1 MLGDDTYYHGYVS
14 HSFSYDVIE
23 DYNMHIQT
31 IGKEVG
37 NHRVSVLSCVVF
49 PLLILEFSESC

>member
-1 MLGDDTYYHGYVS
+1 MMLIIMDMFLID
-14 HSFSYDVIE
+14 FSYDVIE

-31 IGKEVG
+31 IGKELG

>member
-1 MLGDDTYYHGYVS
+1 MILIIMDMFIIH
-14 HSFSYDVIE
+14 FSNNVIE

-49 PLLILEFSESC
+49 PLRILEFSESC